1 MNIIQI
7 IPGSGGSFYCGNCLR
22 DSKYVDALR
31 KQGHQV
37 VKIPMYLPLF
47 SDEHDITDIP
57 IFYGAISTYLK
68 QVYPVFRKMPL
79 WFEKLLNSKPMM
91 KFAASMAGS
100 TRAKGLEDM
109 TISMLLG
116 EHGEQ
121 KEELDK
127 MVDWIVEHC
136 KPDIIHIS
144 NALLLGLARR
154 LKEKTGV
161 PVLCSLQDEDV
172 WVDAMQPKFQQKIW
186 DLMHERANDVDA
198 LVAVSNFFA
207 ETMKK
212 LMNLS
217 PEKVHTFYLGVDTE
231 DYPYIP
237 VNEKPRNVG
246 YISRMCHENGFD
258 IVVDAFIELKMKPGF
273 EDVKLIAT
281 GGSTGDDTKY
291 IKEQKHKIKENN
303 LEDSFEI
310 MPEFEGDT
318 RHDFFKKVTLISVPV
333 RIGEAFGMY
342 LLESMASGVPVAQP
356 ALGAF
361 PEIIERS
368 GGGVTYMP
376 NSPEKLSETWA
387 DLLSNVEK
395 LEKLSHDGCEGTKKY
410 FNIHNHAAEII
421 GLYERLRSSS

>member
-68 QVYPVFRKMPL
+68 QVYPIFRKMPD
-79 WFEKLLNSKPMM
+79 WFEKLLDSKPMM
-91 KFAASMAGS
+91 KMAASMAGS

-116 EHGEQ
+116 EQGEQ

-127 MVDWIVEHC
+127 MVNWIAEHC

-186 DLMHERANDVDA
+186 DLMHERAEDVDA

-217 PEKVHTFYLGVDTE
+217 DEKMHTFYLGVDAE
-231 DYPYIP
+231 DYHFISTK
-237 VNEKPRNVG
+237 EKPRNVG

-258 IVVDAFIELKMKPGF
+258 ILVDAFIQLKKKPGF

-281 GGSTGDDTKY
+281 GGSTGDDAKY
-291 IKEQKHKIKENN
+291 IKEQKRKIRENN
-303 LEDSFEI
+303 LDDSFEI
-310 MPEFEGDT
+310 IDEFEGDT
-318 RHDFFKKVTLISVPV
+318 RHDFFKKVSLISVPV

-342 LLESMASGVPVAQP
+342 LLESMASGVPVVQP

-361 PEIIERS
+361 PEIVGLS

-387 DLLSNVEK
+387 ELLSNPEK
-395 LEKLSHDGCEGTKKY
+395 MEKLSLDGYEGTKKK

-421 GLYERLRSSS
+421 GLYEKLKK